1 MSSASGDG
9 PSLSKAW
16 PLGNEAFLR
25 AVFEDRW
32 EDAHVCAVA
41 GDPTRANPADWAGG
55 KARSWLRHLAAGTN
69 NYFAVS
75 TFCGDRRIESAFA
88 GLWVLGIDDVG
99 PKINAQTVLNLLGEP
114 TYRIETSPGNEQWG
128 YRLAVPIIHLARAK
142 ALQRAVRV
150 ALTGVDGRDPG
161 QEHVTRYMRL
171 PVGMNR
177 KGSGSQVRQTQWSA
191 RLIPEAEVELW
202 FEQLGVPGP
211 DDPSWDKSVGTKT
224 HRLAANS
231 PGGPGR
237 PGDAVLEEDLLLRAM
252 RELDLVLGQARDS
265 AMGTGFDVRCPWGHE
280 HTDRGDTGT
289 FFAPGRGF
297 RCHHGH
303 CDGKGLPDLPGR
315 LDEMLREDSGGLACL
330 GALDFDEVDPASV
343 PVMRVASRV
352 TRAEPVRAAF
362 RLGQTVRT
370 HQPRDWIAR
379 GLLLRGA
386 VSMLFGPA
394 NQGKSLMLT
403 MWSVALATGTA
414 WGTLQPARK
423 YRVLTLFSEEDNEE
437 QSRRVG
443 AAAQELFA
451 DLDEVDEQ
459 LDRLECMGVATLF
472 AADQDRALVP
482 TKAWGQL
489 VQVIRERRPDVLIL
503 DPLIEL
509 HNVEE
514 NDNTLLKGVIARL
527 RALAQHFGLAVLLS
541 HHTRKAYGEG
551 GGIAGVIDAARGASA
566 IGGAVRIAHT
576 LVEMTEQEAG
586 GLGIP
591 VDRRRYYVRLD
602 EARNTFTPPA
612 RVADWFEKVSHA
624 LPGSGTETSP
634 ALRCWAASPAV
645 APNASVLGALVQ
657 GIAAGCPATGGM
669 PWSPVLRPSE
679 PRSVV
684 HLLRAHG
691 VEVVS
696 DRVTLDAL
704 FQAGVVAG
712 TFRHPSH
719 RHPANGLRT
728 AHQGP
733 AGVVWADPT

>member
-1 MSSASGDG
+1 VSAPAAARGFASKVKSWSGARKIDADELL
-9 PSLSKAW
+9 SL
-16 PLGNEAFLR
+16 
-25 AVFEDRW
+25 
-32 EDAHVCAVA
+32 C
-41 GDPTRANPADWAGG
+41 
-55 KARSWLRHLAAGTN
+55 
-69 NYFAVS
+69 
-75 TFCGDRRIESAFA
+75 
-88 GLWVLGIDDVG
+88 
-99 PKINAQTVLNLLGEP
+99 
-114 TYRIETSPGNEQWG
+114 
-128 YRLAVPIIHLARAK
+128 
-142 ALQRAVRV
+142 
-150 ALTGVDGRDPG
+150 
-161 QEHVTRYMRL
+161 
-171 PVGMNR
+171 
-177 KGSGSQVRQTQWSA
+177 
-191 RLIPEAEVELW
+191 
-202 FEQLGVPGP
+202 EQLAVPGP
-211 DDPSWDKSVGTKT
+211 DDPSWDKSVGTKV
-224 HRLAANS
+224 HRLAVGS
-231 PGGPGR
+231 PGAGIE
-237 PGDAVLEEDLLLRAM
+237 DDLLLRAM

-303 CDGKGLPDLPGR
+303 CDGKGIPDLSPR
-315 LDEMLREDSGGLACL
+315 LDEMLREDSGGLVCL
-330 GALDFDEVDPASV
+330 GALDFDDVDPASV
-343 PVMRVASRV
+343 PVMRVAS
-352 TRAEPVRAAF
+352 PVRAAF
-362 RLGQTVRT
+362 RLGQTART
-370 HQPRDWIAR
+370 HPPRDWIAK
-379 GLLLRGA
+379 GVLLRGA

-414 WGTLQPARK
+414 WGTLQPARR

-443 AAAQELFA
+443 AAAQELFV
-451 DLDEVDEQ
+451 DLDDVDAQ
-459 LDRLECMGVATLF
+459 LDRLECLGVAALF
-472 AADQDRALVP
+472 TADQDRTLVP

-514 NDNTLLKGVIARL
+514 NDNTLLKGVLARL

-541 HHTRKAYGEG
+541 HHSRKAYGEG

-586 GLGIP
+586 KLGIP
-591 VDRRRYYVRLD
+591 ADRRRYYVRLD

-612 RVADWFEKVSHA
+612 RTADWFEKVSHV

-634 ALRCWAASPAV
+634 ALRRWAAPTAA
-645 APNASVLGALVQ
+645 APSASVLSVLVQ
-657 GIAAGCPATGGM
+657 GIAAGCPAARGL
-669 PWSPVLRPSE
+669 PWSPVLRLSE

-691 VEVVS
+691 VEVIN
-696 DRVTLDAL
+696 DEATLAAL
-704 FQAGVVAG
+704 FQAGVVVG
-712 TFRHPSH
+712 TFSHPSH

-728 AHQGP
+728 AQGP
-733 AGVVWADPT
+733 AGVVWDDTT

>member
-1 MSSASGDG
+1 VSAPAAARGFASKITNWSGARKIEPD
-9 PSLSKAW
+9 
-16 PLGNEAFLR
+16 ELR
-25 AVFEDRW
+25 E
-32 EDAHVCAVA
+32 
-41 GDPTRANPADWAGG
+41 
-55 KARSWLRHLAAGTN
+55 
-69 NYFAVS
+69 
-75 TFCGDRRIESAFA
+75 
-88 GLWVLGIDDVG
+88 
-99 PKINAQTVLNLLGEP
+99 LGE
-114 TYRIETSPGNEQWG
+114 
-128 YRLAVPIIHLARAK
+128 RL
-142 ALQRAVRV
+142 
-150 ALTGVDGRDPG
+150 
-161 QEHVTRYMRL
+161 
-171 PVGMNR
+171 
-177 KGSGSQVRQTQWSA
+177 S
-191 RLIPEAEVELW
+191 
-202 FEQLGVPGP
+202 VPGP
-211 DDPSWDKSVGTKT
+211 DDPSWDTIAGGKL
-224 HRLAANS
+224 HRPAASS
-231 PGGPGR
+231 PG
-237 PGDAVLEEDLLLRAM
+237 AAIEEDLLLRAM

-315 LDEMLREDSGGLACL
+315 LDEMLKEDSGGLVCL

-343 PVMRVASRV
+343 PVMRVAPP
-352 TRAEPVRAAF
+352 TKAEPVRAAF
-362 RLGQTVRT
+362 RLGQTART

-443 AAAQELFA
+443 AAAQELFV

-514 NDNTLLKGVIARL
+514 NDNTLLKGVLARL

-541 HHTRKAYGEG
+541 HHSRKAYGEG

-612 RVADWFEKVSHA
+612 RVADWFEKVSHV

-645 APNASVLGALVQ
+645 APNASVLSALVQ
-657 GIAAGCPATGGM
+657 GIAAGCPAARGM

-712 TFRHPSH
+712 TFSHPLH
-719 RHPANGLRT
+719 RHPTNGLRT

-733 AGVVWADPT
+733 AGVVWTDPT